1 MSKKWKNWLL
11 LLLCAVILG
20 GSLQW
25 NDTAVYATE
34 KTETIQNETEKQGTS
49 SQIPEERDLPRLVDD
64 ADLLSDSEE
73 EELLGD
79 LDEISERQK
88 FDVAVVTVNSL
99 EGKTAEEY
107 ADDFYDYHG
116 YGFGA
121 DHDGILLLVS
131 MEARDWHIT
140 TTGYGIT
147 AFTDAGIEYIS
158 DQFLP
163 YLSDGEYFQAF
174 EMYAGLC
181 DEFVT
186 EAVNGEAYDS
196 DSLPKGDFPV
206 LEYLGIALIAGVIL
220 SALIVVGM
228 RSSLKSVRR
237 QNAAANYVRQGS
249 MAVTGQYDRFL
260 YMHTSK
266 KPRPKPSESSS
277 GSSTHVSSSGTT
289 HGGGGG
295 KF

>member
-20 GSLQW
+20 GSQQW
-25 NDTAVYATE
+25 NYTMVYAE
-34 KTETIQNETEKQGTS
+34 ETETGQMETEEQGTS
-49 SQIPEERDLPRLVDD
+49 GQIPEERDLPRLVDN
-64 ADLLSDSEE
+64 ADLLSESEE
-73 EELLGD
+73 EELQD
-79 LDEISERQK
+79 ELDEISERQE
-88 FDVAVVTVNSL
+88 FDVVVVTVDSL
-99 EGKTAEEY
+99 DGKTAEEY

-116 YGFGA
+116 YGFGT

-131 MEARDWHIT
+131 IEERECHIT

-147 AFTDAGIEYIS
+147 VFTDAGIDYIL

-163 YLSDGEYFQAF
+163 YLSDEEYLQTF
-174 EMYAGLC
+174 EMYAELC

-186 EAVNGEAYDS
+186 AAVNGEVYDS
-196 DSLPKGDFPV
+196 GNLPKGDFPV
-206 LEYLGIALIAGVIL
+206 LEYLVLALLVGGII
-220 SALIVVGM
+220 SALIVFGM
-228 RSSLKSVRR
+228 RSSLKSVQR
-237 QNAAANYVRQGS
+237 QNAAADYVRTGS
-249 MAVTGQYDRFL
+249 MAVTGRYDRFL
-260 YMHTSK
+260 YTHTSK

>member
-11 LLLCAVILG
+11 LLLCAITFG

-25 NDTAVYATE
+25 NDTMVYAEETE
-34 KTETIQNETEKQGTS
+34 AGQTETEEQGTS
-49 SQIPEERDLPRLVDD
+49 EQILEERDLPRLVDD
-64 ADLLSDSEE
+64 ADLLSESEE
-73 EELLGD
+73 GELQD
-79 LDEISERQK
+79 ELDEISERQE

-99 EGKTAEEY
+99 DGKTAEEY

-163 YLSDGEYFQAF
+163 YLSDGEYRQAF

-196 DSLPKGDFPV
+196 ENLPKGDFPV
-206 LEYLGIALIAGVIL
+206 LEYLVIALIAGGII
-220 SALIVVGM
+220 SALIVFGM

-237 QNAAANYVRQGS
+237 QNAAVNYVRQGS

-260 YMHTSK
+260 YMHTNK

>member
-1 MSKKWKNWLL
+1 M
-11 LLLCAVILG
+11 
-20 GSLQW
+20 
-25 NDTAVYATE
+25 
-34 KTETIQNETEKQGTS
+34 
-49 SQIPEERDLPRLVDD
+49 
-64 ADLLSDSEE
+64 LSDSEE
-73 EELLGD
+73 EELLGE
-79 LDEISERQK
+79 LDEISERQE

-99 EGKTAEEY
+99 EGKTAEAY

-116 YGFGA
+116 YGFGT

-158 DQFLP
+158 EQFLP

-220 SALIVVGM
+220 SVLIVAGM

-237 QNAAANYVRQGS
+237 QNAATNYVRRGS